1 MVCCRLL
8 LCTFNPLQ
16 HGPCAFKHTLS
27 SLAAAHSD
35 DIYVGA
41 NVCRNLQQ
49 ALISRMLLG
58 SGKGIEGVR
67 VEEVHRLMMDRS
79 GSHLIEVS
87 GCMGCCERMPGLGL
101 G

>member
-1 MVCCRLL
+1 VVCCRLL